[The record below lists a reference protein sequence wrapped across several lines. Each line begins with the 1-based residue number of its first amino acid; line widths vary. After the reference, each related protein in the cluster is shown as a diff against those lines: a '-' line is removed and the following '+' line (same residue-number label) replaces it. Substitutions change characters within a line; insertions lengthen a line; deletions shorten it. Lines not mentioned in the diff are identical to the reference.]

1 MMSAETK
8 EKAQKR
14 LRRVAGQ
21 VDGIHAMVEQDR
33 YCVDVLTQIAAAR
46 AALARVG
53 QMVLRS
59 HIETCVTDAL
69 QSGKAL
75 DREQKLDELMEV
87 FALYGQVQD
96 R

>member
-1 MMSAETK
+1 MGAETK
-8 EKAQKR
+8 SKAQKR

-21 VDGIHAMVEQDR
+21 VEGIHDMVEQDR

-69 QSGKAL
+69 QSGKAG

-87 FALYGQVQD
+87 FALYGQIQD

>member
-1 MMSAETK
+1 MMSSETK

-87 FALYGQVQD
+87 FALYGQGQD